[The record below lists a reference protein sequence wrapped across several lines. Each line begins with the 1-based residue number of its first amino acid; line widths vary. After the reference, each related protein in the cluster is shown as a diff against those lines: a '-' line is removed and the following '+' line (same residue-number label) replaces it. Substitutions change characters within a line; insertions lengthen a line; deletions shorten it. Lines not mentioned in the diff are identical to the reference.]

1 MPVHS
6 AKMLIFIY
14 IYYLTMQAG
23 LFQEFARVFPCF
35 LVGGKTCPFYWT
47 EYGVYFLN
55 WNGGIV
61 MSYLKDLNPQ
71 QHEAVITTEGYI
83 RVIAG
88 AGSGKTKTL
97 TSRYMYLVDQLGIST
112 ANILC
117 VTFTNK
123 AAAEMKKR
131 IRRFLP
137 DQDLGRITT
146 FHGFCVGLLKEDCH
160 VICYPTTFI
169 VLDEEDKEAILR
181 RVFEDLGITN
191 RDLTIKDAIDHIGWR
206 KGGRGYVKTLIG
218 NPEKI
223 RNLSEEATTLKD
235 KVMYRY
241 FWEQR
246 KCYGLDFDDLVYF
259 ALYILEQDKDTR
271 VKWQQRL
278 EYVMI
283 DEFQDIDKDQ
293 YALADILSAYHK
305 NLFVVGDPDQTIY
318 TWRGADVKFI
328 LEFDSRH
335 ESTKTIYLNTNYR
348 SVPQILTASNALI
361 DKNRDRLKKRLEA
374 VRPDERKPLY
384 FHAKTTQL
392 EADWLTANMR
402 ALHDGGM
409 AYSSIAVLYRAH
421 YVSRAVEESLIRN
434 KIPYVLYS
442 GVEFYKRKE
451 IKDILCYLR
460 MIYCGDD
467 ISFLRTVNEPRRGI
481 GRTRISTLKE
491 YSQLHGCSL
500 YDALVANLEMEL
512 FRRSKAREY
521 VRLIEKYRAIY
532 DGMDLT
538 DLLAGVLA
546 ESGYEDMLRSS
557 GEEDR
562 LDNLAELKQA
572 IYDFERKAGEE
583 VTLGNYLDH
592 AALFT
597 NMDQTERA
605 QAVKLM
611 TIHAAKGLEFPVVFL
626 CGLSEGIFPGKRANT
641 REKLEEE
648 RRLCYV
654 AFTRARDRLFLS
666 DAAGSNYDGSF
677 RYPSRFLFNAE
688 KANVDYVV
696 PLDPDLE
703 ERALE
708 EIRKTEDFS
717 SGREKSSDMVGKRI
731 CHAVFG
737 QGTVIGIPRGQEGV
751 IVQFDSMVTPRT
763 FGPAAKL
770 VYFT

>member
-1 MPVHS
+1 MP
-6 AKMLIFIY
+6 
-14 IYYLTMQAG
+14 
-23 LFQEFARVFPCF
+23 
-35 LVGGKTCPFYWT
+35 
-47 EYGVYFLN
+47 
-55 WNGGIV
+55 
-61 MSYLKDLNPQ
+61 YLKSLNPEQ
-71 QHEAVITTEGYI
+71 LAAATTTEGFI
-83 RVIAG
+83 RVVAG

-97 TSRYMYLVDQLGIST
+97 TSRYMYLVEQLGIST

-131 IRRFLP
+131 IRQYLP

-160 VICYPTTFI
+160 AVRYPTTFI
-169 VLDEEDKEAILR
+169 VLDEEDKEGILR
-181 RVFEDLGITN
+181 RVFEDLGIN
-191 RDLTIKDAIDHIGWR
+191 GRDLTIKEAVDHIGWR
-206 KGGRGYVKTLIG
+206 KGGRGYVSTLIG
-218 NPEKI
+218 DPEKLHG
-223 RNLSEEATTLKD
+223 LSDAASSLKD
-235 KVMYRY
+235 KVLYRY
-241 FWEQR
+241 FYEQR

-259 ALYILEQDKDTR
+259 TLYILQHDDMIRK
-271 VKWQQRL
+271 KWQRRL
-278 EYVMI
+278 EYIMV

-293 YALADILSAYHK
+293 YELADILSGYHK

-328 LEFDSRH
+328 LEFDIRH
-335 ESTKTIYLNTNYR
+335 ENVTTIFLNTNYR
-348 SVPQILTASNALI
+348 SAPQILTASNALI
-361 DKNRDRLKKRLEA
+361 DKNRDRLKKQLTAIRE
-374 VRPDERKPLY
+374 DNRKPLY
-384 FHAKTTQL
+384 FHAKTSQL

-402 ALHDGGM
+402 ALHDGGVP
-409 AYSSIAVLYRAH
+409 YSHMGVLYRAH
-421 YVSRAVEESLIRN
+421 YVSRAIEESLIRN

-451 IKDILCYLR
+451 IKDVLCYLR

-467 ISFLRTVNEPRRGI
+467 ISFLRTVNEPRRGV
-481 GRTRISTLKE
+481 GRTRIAALKAYAE
-491 YSQLHGCSL
+491 LHRVSL
-500 YDALVANLEMEL
+500 YEALLSNLESDL
-512 FRRSKAREY
+512 FRRSRAKEY
-521 VRLIEKYRAIY
+521 VRLVEKYRAIF

-538 DLLAGVLA
+538 DLLTGILT
-546 ESGYEDMLRSS
+546 ESGYEEMLRNS
-557 GEEDR
+557 GEEER

-583 VTLGNYLDH
+583 VALGNYLDH

-611 TIHAAKGLEFPVVFL
+611 TIHAAKGLEFPAVFL
-626 CGLSEGIFPGKRANT
+626 PGLSEGIFPGKRANT

-654 AFTRARDRLFLS
+654 AFTRAKDRLFLS

-688 KANVDYVV
+688 TENLDFAV
-696 PLDPDLE
+696 PLDPDLK

-708 EIRKTEDFS
+708 EIRKTEDFEERPQTVNVS
-717 SGREKSSDMVGKRI
+717 VGKRI
-731 CHAVFG
+731 MHPVFG
-737 QGTVIGIPRGQEGV
+737 AGTIIGTPRDQQGFII
-751 IVQFDSMVTPRT
+751 QFDSIVTPRT
-763 FGPAAKL
+763 LGINVKL
-770 VYFT
+770 TYL

>member
-1 MPVHS
+1 MD
-6 AKMLIFIY
+6 
-14 IYYLTMQAG
+14 YLS
-23 LFQEFARVFPCF
+23 E
-35 LVGGKTCPFYWT
+35 
-47 EYGVYFLN
+47 
-55 WNGGIV
+55 
-61 MSYLKDLNPQ
+61 LNPEQ
-71 QHEAVITTEGYI
+71 YEAATTTEGYI
-83 RVIAG
+83 RVVAG

-97 TSRYMYLVDQLGIST
+97 TARYMYLVEQLGIST

-131 IRRFLP
+131 IRRVLP

-160 VICYPTTFI
+160 VIGYPTTFI

-181 RVFEDLGITN
+181 TVFEDLGITS
-191 RDLTIKDAIDHIGWR
+191 RDMTIKEAVDHIGWR
-206 KGGRGYVKTLIG
+206 KGGRGYVKTLIDPDL
-218 NPEKI
+218 N
-223 RNLSEEATTLKD
+223 RLVDLSNKATTLKD

-241 FWEQR
+241 FYEQR

-259 ALYILEQDKDTR
+259 ALYILEHDRDTR
-271 VKWQQRL
+271 EKWQERL
-278 EYVMI
+278 EYIMV

-293 YALADILSAYHK
+293 YSLADILSGYHK

-335 ESTKTIYLNTNYR
+335 ENVKTIYLNTNYR
-348 SVPQILTASNALI
+348 SVPQILAASNALI
-361 DKNRDRLKKRLEA
+361 DKNRERLKKELTA
-374 VRPDERKPLY
+374 VRPDARKPLY
-384 FHAKTTQL
+384 FHAKTSQL
-392 EADWLTANMR
+392 EADWMTAQMR
-402 ALHDGGM
+402 AMHDGGKS
-409 AYSSIAVLYRAH
+409 YSQMAVLYRAH
-421 YVSRAVEESLIRN
+421 YVSRTVEESLIRN

-451 IKDILCYLR
+451 IKDIICYLR
-460 MIYCGDD
+460 MVYAGDD
-467 ISFLRTVNEPRRGI
+467 VSFLRTVNEPRRGV
-481 GRTRISTLKE
+481 GRTRIAALKQFAE
-491 YSQLHGCSL
+491 MNRCSL
-500 YDALVANLEMEL
+500 YEALVANLDTKL
-512 FRRSKAREY
+512 IKSSRAKEY

-538 DLLAGVLA
+538 DLLSGILTD
-546 ESGYEDMLRSS
+546 SGYELMLRTS
-557 GEEDR
+557 GEEER

-572 IYDFERKAGEE
+572 IYDFQRKAGEE

-597 NMDQTERA
+597 NMDQTDKA

-626 CGLSEGIFPGKRANT
+626 CGLSEGIFPGKRADT

-648 RRLCYV
+648 RRLAYV

-666 DAAGSNYDGSF
+666 DAAGNNYDGSF

-688 KANVDYVV
+688 EENLEYVV
-696 PLDPDLE
+696 ELDP
-703 ERALE
+703 ALKE
-708 EIRKTEDFS
+708 DALHHIRRTEDTGPAPERPNES
-717 SGREKSSDMVGKRI
+717 VGKRVLHPI
-731 CHAVFG
+731 FG
-737 QGTVIGIPRGQEGV
+737 EGSIIGIPRGQEGY
-751 IVQFDSMVTPRT
+751 IIQFDGMVTPRT
-763 FGPAAKL
+763 FGAAVKL
-770 VYFT
+770 VFL

>member
-1 MPVHS
+1 MD
-6 AKMLIFIY
+6 
-14 IYYLTMQAG
+14 YLQELNEQQRQA
-23 LFQEFARVFPCF
+23 
-35 LVGGKTCPFYWT
+35 
-47 EYGVYFLN
+47 
-55 WNGGIV
+55 
-61 MSYLKDLNPQ
+61 
-71 QHEAVITTEGYI
+71 AVTTEGYI
-83 RVIAG
+83 RVVAG

-97 TSRYMYLVDQLGIST
+97 TARYLYLVELLGIST

-131 IRRFLP
+131 IRRSLP

-160 VICYPTTFI
+160 VVQYPTTFI
-169 VLDEEDKEAILR
+169 VLDEEDKAAMLKT
-181 RVFEDLGITN
+181 VFEDLGITS
-191 RDLTIKDAIDHIGWR
+191 RDLTIKDAMDYIGWR
-206 KGGRGYVKTLIG
+206 KGGRGYVKTLIDT
-218 NPEKI
+218 NI
-223 RNLSEEATTLKD
+223 NHLHDLAASATTLKD

-241 FWEQR
+241 FYEQR

-259 ALYILEQDKDTR
+259 ALYILEHDRQTR
-271 VKWQQRL
+271 EKWQRRL
-278 EYVMI
+278 EYIMV

-293 YALADILSAYHK
+293 YSLADILSGYHK

-318 TWRGADVKFI
+318 SWRGADVKFI

-335 ESTKTIYLNTNYR
+335 ENVQTIYLNTNYR
-348 SVPQILTASNALI
+348 SAPQILAASNALI
-361 DKNRDRLKKRLEA
+361 DKNRERLKKQLTA
-374 VRPDERKPLY
+374 IRPDARKPLY
-384 FHAKTTQL
+384 FHAKTSQL
-392 EADWLTANMR
+392 EADWMTAQMR
-402 ALHDGGM
+402 AMAEGGM
-409 AYSSIAVLYRAH
+409 SYSKMGVLYRAH

-460 MIYCGDD
+460 MIYAGDD
-467 ISFLRTVNEPRRGI
+467 ISFLRTVNEPRRGV
-481 GRTRISTLKE
+481 GRTRIQALKDHAAKTG
-491 YSQLHGCSL
+491 LTL
-500 YDALVANLEMEL
+500 YDSLMALLETEL
-512 FRRSKAREY
+512 FRRSKAKDY

-538 DLLAGVLA
+538 DLLSGVLSD
-546 ESGYEDMLRSS
+546 SGYELMLRTS
-557 GEEDR
+557 GEEER

-597 NMDQTERA
+597 NMDQNDRA

-611 TIHAAKGLEFPVVFL
+611 TVHSAKGLEFPVVFL

-648 RRLCYV
+648 RRLAYV
-654 AFTRARDRLFLS
+654 AFTRAKDRLFLS
-666 DAAGSNYDGSF
+666 DAAGTNYDGSF

-688 KANVDYVV
+688 KENVDYAV
-696 PLDPDLE
+696 PLDPDLVE
-703 ERALE
+703 DALE
-708 EIRKTEDFS
+708 QIRKTEDMAAP
-717 SGREKSSDMVGKRI
+717 EKKPSEAVGKRVR
-731 CHAVFG
+731 HPVFG
-737 QGTVIGIPRGQEGV
+737 DGTIIGTPRDKTGY
-751 IVQFDSMVTPRT
+751 IIQFDNVVTPRT
-763 FGPAAKL
+763 FGAAVKIEFL
-770 VYFT
+770 

>member
-1 MPVHS
+1 MD
-6 AKMLIFIY
+6 
-14 IYYLTMQAG
+14 
-23 LFQEFARVFPCF
+23 
-35 LVGGKTCPFYWT
+35 
-47 EYGVYFLN
+47 
-55 WNGGIV
+55 
-61 MSYLKDLNPQ
+61 YLKDLNPQ
-71 QHEAVITTEGYI
+71 QQEAATTTEGYI
-83 RVIAG
+83 RVVAG

-97 TSRYMYLVDQLGIST
+97 TARFLYLVDQLGIST

-131 IRRFLP
+131 IRRSLP

-160 VICYPTTFI
+160 VVQYPATFI
-169 VLDEEDKEAILR
+169 VLDEEDKEAMLR
-181 RVFEDLGITN
+181 TVFEDLGITS
-191 RDLTIKDAIDHIGWR
+191 RELTVKEAIDHIGWR

-218 NPEKI
+218 DPE
-223 RNLSEEATTLKD
+223 RLRTLSSEATTLKD

-241 FWEQR
+241 FYEQR

-259 ALYILEQDKDTR
+259 TLYILQQDEPTR
-271 VKWQQRL
+271 KKWQTRL
-278 EYVMI
+278 EYIMV

-293 YALADILSAYHK
+293 YALADILSGYHR

-335 ESTKTIYLNTNYR
+335 ENVKTIYLNTNYR

-361 DKNRDRLKKRLEA
+361 DKNRDRLKKELTA
-374 VRPDERKPLY
+374 VRSDSRKPLY
-384 FHAKTTQL
+384 FHAKTGQL
-392 EADWLTANMR
+392 EADWMTANMR
-402 ALHDGGM
+402 ALHEGGLP
-409 AYSSIAVLYRAH
+409 YSAMGVLYRAH
-421 YVSRAVEESLIRN
+421 YVSRMVEESLIRN

-451 IKDILCYLR
+451 IKDVLCYLR
-460 MIYCGDD
+460 MVYSGDD
-467 ISFLRTVNEPRRGI
+467 VSFLRTVNEPRRGV
-481 GRTRISTLKE
+481 GRTRIGALKE
-491 YSQLHGCSL
+491 YAELNQCSL
-500 YDALVANLEMEL
+500 YEALKLNLETEL
-512 FRRSKAREY
+512 FRRCRARDY
-521 VRLIEKYRAIY
+521 VRLIEKYRAIF

-538 DLLAGVLA
+538 DLLSGILG
-546 ESGYEDMLRSS
+546 ESGYEDMLRSC
-557 GEEDR
+557 GEEER

-597 NMDQTERA
+597 NMDQTEKS

-626 CGLSEGIFPGKRANT
+626 CGMSEGIFPGKRANT
-641 REKLEEE
+641 RERLEEE

-654 AFTRARDRLFLS
+654 AFTRARDRLYLS
-666 DAAGSNYDGSF
+666 DAAGNNYDGSF

-688 KANVDYVV
+688 KENVEYVV

-703 ERALE
+703 ERAME
-708 EIRKTEDFS
+708 QIRKTEDIDS
-717 SGREKSSDMVGKRI
+717 RPEQPGELVGKRVL
-731 CHAVFG
+731 HPVFG
-737 QGTVIGIPRGQEGV
+737 EGSVIGIPRGQEGV
-751 IVQFDSMVTPRT
+751 IIQFDSMVTPRT
-763 FGPAAKL
+763 FGPSAKITYL
-770 VYFT
+770 S

>member
-1 MPVHS
+1 MD
-6 AKMLIFIY
+6 
-14 IYYLTMQAG
+14 
-23 LFQEFARVFPCF
+23 
-35 LVGGKTCPFYWT
+35 
-47 EYGVYFLN
+47 
-55 WNGGIV
+55 
-61 MSYLKDLNPQ
+61 YLKELNPEQ
-71 QHEAVITTEGYI
+71 LEAATTTEGFI
-83 RVIAG
+83 RVVAG

-97 TSRYMYLVDQLGIST
+97 TARYMYLVEMLGIST

-131 IRRFLP
+131 IRRQLP

-160 VICYPTTFI
+160 VVQYPTTFI
-169 VLDEEDKEAILR
+169 VLDEEDKEAMLR
-181 RVFEDLGITN
+181 TVFEDLDVTS
-191 RDLTIKDAIDHIGWR
+191 RDMTIKDAVDYIGWR
-206 KGGRGYVKTLIG
+206 KGGRVYVKTLID
-218 NPEKI
+218 P
-223 RNLSEEATTLKD
+223 NLNHLIDLTNSANTLKD

-241 FWEQR
+241 FYEQR

-259 ALYILEQDKDTR
+259 ALYILEHDKPTR
-271 VKWQQRL
+271 EKWQQRL
-278 EYVMI
+278 EYVMV

-293 YALADILSAYHK
+293 YALADILSGYHK

-335 ESTKTIYLNTNYR
+335 ESVQTIYLNTNYR

-361 DKNRDRLKKRLEA
+361 DKNRERLKKRLTA
-374 VRPDERKPLY
+374 VRPDAKKPLY
-384 FHAKTTQL
+384 FHAKTSQL
-392 EADWLTANMR
+392 EVDWMTAQMR
-402 ALHDGGM
+402 CLHEGGM
-409 AYSSIAVLYRAH
+409 PYSQMGVLYRAH

-460 MIYCGDD
+460 MIYSGDD
-467 ISFLRTVNEPRRGI
+467 VSFLRTVNEPRRGV
-481 GRTRISTLKE
+481 GRTRIRALKE
-491 YSQLHGCSL
+491 YAELNRCNL
-500 YDALVANLEMEL
+500 YEALLVNLETEL
-512 FRRSKAREY
+512 FRRSRAREY
-521 VRLIEKYRAIY
+521 VRLIEKYRAIF

-538 DLLAGVLA
+538 DLLSGILS
-546 ESGYEDMLRSS
+546 ESGYEEMLRSS
-557 GEEDR
+557 GEEER

-583 VTLGNYLDH
+583 VSLGNYLDH

-597 NMDQTERA
+597 NMDQNEKA

-611 TIHAAKGLEFPVVFL
+611 TVHAAKGLEFPVVFL

-648 RRLCYV
+648 RRLAYV
-654 AFTRARDRLFLS
+654 AFTRAKDRLFLS
-666 DAAGSNYDGSF
+666 DAAGTNYDGSF

-688 KANVDYVV
+688 QENLEYAV
-696 PLDPDLE
+696 PLDPDLIE
-703 ERALE
+703 DAMEH
-708 EIRKTEDFS
+708 IRKTENLD
-717 SGREKSSDMVGKRI
+717 EPPKKQNEAVGKRVR
-731 CHAVFG
+731 HPVFG
-737 QGTVIGIPRGQEGV
+737 DGSVIGVPRGQEGY
-751 IVQFDSMVTPRT
+751 IVQFDKMVTPRT
-763 FGPAAKL
+763 FGPMVKL
-770 VYFT
+770 EFL